1 MTSAAVVV
9 VDDATPAVLVKGDDE
24 SLARDAVRAVVDA
37 LVGERDRTLTVDE
50 FAGDDYELGAVV
62 DAART
67 PPFLTDRRVVV
78 ARDLARFTKAA
89 DVASLV
95 DYLADPS
102 PDARLVLA
110 WASGRMPKVLVDA
123 LGAAGAAT
131 VEPGPGS
138 GARRQRDWVAERVAA
153 AAVRLDARATDLLT
167 ATIGED
173 VERLSG
179 ILASLE
185 ATFGPGARVGAD
197 DVAPYAGHAGSVAPW
212 DLTDAIDRGDIVLAV
227 DRLHRLLAAGDRH
240 ALVLMATLHGHLGR
254 MLALDGSDADT
265 ERDAAAVLGLKG
277 STFPAKKALD
287 GARRLGSARLA
298 QAIGLL
304 AQADLDI
311 RGASALP
318 DQLVLEVLVAR
329 LAHLSRR

>member
-1 MTSAAVVV
+1 MTSATAV
-9 VDDATPAVLVKGDDE
+9 VDDAVPAVLVKGDDE

-37 LVGERDRTLTVDE
+37 LVGTRDRTLTVDE

-67 PPFLTDRRVVV
+67 PPFLTDRRVIV

-102 PDARLVLA
+102 PEARLVLA

-123 LGAAGAAT
+123 LKAAGAAT

-138 GARRQRDWVAERVAA
+138 GARQQRAWVAERVAA
-153 AAVRLDARATDLLT
+153 AAVRLDARATDLLA

-179 ILASLE
+179 ILATLE
-185 ATFGPGARVGAD
+185 GTFGPGARLGAD

-254 MLALDGSDADT
+254 MLALDGSDART

-311 RGASALP
+311 RGASAVP